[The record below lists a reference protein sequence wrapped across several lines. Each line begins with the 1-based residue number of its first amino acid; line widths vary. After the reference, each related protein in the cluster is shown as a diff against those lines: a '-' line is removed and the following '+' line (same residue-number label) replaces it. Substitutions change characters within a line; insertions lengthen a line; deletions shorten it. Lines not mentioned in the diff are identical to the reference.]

1 MHDFTTFDIFDPDFD
16 VRYEALYYYFTEMIE
31 SDKTGDEYIEELAD
45 RVKADVKEYLV
56 DWFEEIYEGIKGD
69 LEYDFQYWLNKQ
81 DEEWVE
87 NSTIDEII
95 EKLYS
100 EVTYIKNDKFTN
112 DILYDYL
119 YTRR

>member
-1 MHDFTTFDIFDPDFD
+1 MDGFTTFDIFDPDFD
-16 VRYEALYYYFTEMIE
+16 VRYGALYYYFTEMIE
-31 SDKTGDEYIEELAD
+31 SDKTGDEYVEKLAD
-45 RVKADVKEYLV
+45 RVKEDVKEYLV